1 MIRPEDLFNYL
12 KTKGIDFY
20 TGVPDSLLK
29 NFCSYVTD
37 NSPVEKHIINSNEGA
52 AVALASGHYLSTGK
66 PALVYMQNSGLGNSI
81 NPLLSLAD
89 PEVYGIPMLL
99 MIGWRGEPGK
109 KDEPQHIK
117 QGKVML
123 SLLDSMG
130 IRYEHLTGDTG
141 EYSEKIDRLI
151 EEMFISK
158 SPVALIISD
167 GTFENYDL
175 NISENEKG
183 SGLKLR
189 REDAVKLIIDNISE
203 KDVIVSTTGKAS
215 REVFE
220 YRESKGQ
227 GHQNDFLTV
236 GSMGHCSQIAL
247 GIAIV
252 KKDLQIFIL
261 DGDGAVIMQ
270 MGSLA
275 ISGSLAPENLKHIV
289 INNGAHDSVGGQPT
303 AGFEI
308 NFPEIAKACGY
319 RYVSSAEEAEDITF
333 EINKLKKSAGPSFL
347 EIKVN
352 KGARKDLGRPTTT
365 PHQNKESFMNNLM
378 NK

>member
-37 NSPVEKHIINSNEGA
+37 SSTKEKHIINSNEGA
-52 AVALASGHYLSTGK
+52 AVALASGHYLSSGK
-66 PALVYMQNSGLGNSI
+66 PALVYMQNSGLGNAI

-123 SLLDSMG
+123 GMLDSIG
-130 IRYEHLTGDTG
+130 IRHEHLSKDTID
-141 EYSEKIDRLI
+141 YSEKIDKLI
-151 EEMFISK
+151 DEMLK
-158 SPVALIISD
+158 ENSPVALIISE
-167 GTFENYDL
+167 GTFESYDL
-175 NISENEKG
+175 KASEKE
-183 SGLKLR
+183 SVSDFKLR
-189 REDAVKLIIDNISE
+189 REDALKIIIDNISE
-203 KDVIVSTTGKAS
+203 NDVIVSTTGKTS

-220 YRESKGQ
+220 YRELKGQ

-247 GIAIV
+247 GIAIE
-252 KKDLQIFIL
+252 KKDLQVFVL

-275 ISGSLAPENLKHIV
+275 ISGSEAPENFKHIV

-308 NFPEIAKACGY
+308 NFTEIAKACGY
-319 RYVSSAEEAEDITF
+319 KSVSSAHDETGIKN
-333 EINKLKKSAGPSFL
+333 EINKLMNSAGPSFL
-347 EIKVN
+347 EIKVS
-352 KGARKDLGRPTTT
+352 KGARKDLGRPTTS
-365 PHQNKESFMNNLM
+365 PHQNKEAFMNYLL